1 VRIQFI
7 SKQKPFICDEIYLE
21 HVKSIWQKNMHGYSS
36 EEFTWIQAEN
46 IDPTSEVYLE
56 VITAKKLKVGIWPT
70 AVDCTNSQ
78 KVEARQ
84 CKEIHWITV
93 EGHTTDQDGLIS
105 RFLLFIFGMVC
116 VPNQMGCFMTDW
128 TDMKMALQYG
138 NEAKYISFN
147 ELANQA
153 RSNQKKIM
161 SSLMLLNEDLP
172 FSKKLENATSLIQQ
186 SHSNEDYLSIMNITK
201 SDQLPHTNM
210 LLLVYKSYA

>member
-1 VRIQFI
+1 MRIQFI
-7 SKQKPFICDEIYLE
+7 SKQKPLICDEIHLE
-21 HVKSIWQKNMHGYSS
+21 SVKSLWQKNMHGYSS

-46 IDPTSEVYLE
+46 IDPTSEVYFE

-70 AVDCTNSQ
+70 TADCTNSH

-93 EGHTTDQDGLIS
+93 EDHTTDQDGLIS
-105 RFLLFIFGMVC
+105 RFLLFMFGMVC
-116 VPNQMGCFMTDW
+116 VPNQIGCFMTDW

-147 ELANQA
+147 ELANQT
-153 RSNQKKIM
+153 RLNQKKIM

-172 FSKKLENATSLIQQ
+172 FSKKFENATSLIQQ
-186 SHSNEDYLSIMNITK
+186 SYSSEDYLSIMNITK
-201 SDQLPHTNM
+201 SDQLPYANM
-210 LLLVYKSYA
+210 LLLVYKR